1 MKKSI
6 WLFLIFIFLV
16 IPASALEAPV
26 PPGEAAAIAPPP
38 TLSFGQGLQKM
49 LRAII
54 PTMRPDVAEAIGV
67 CTVIFAS
74 AVLVSLVGGDVQR
87 LSDAS
92 ALCGIGC
99 ISTAFLSSAHSLI
112 LLGASTARELQEYG
126 KLLLPVMTT
135 ALAATGHMTTSA
147 ALYAATAMF
156 NTAIGGF
163 LISTMIPML
172 YFYLAVCVSA
182 ALTGEKILKAVKKEF
197 KAFLTWSIKTVL
209 TVFTAYLGITGVVS
223 GTTDA
228 AALKATKTA
237 ISAFVPVVGGVLS
250 DASESVLVSA
260 TLIKNSVGIYGIY
273 AILAIFLKP
282 FFRICLHYLL
292 LRICA
297 AVCAMF
303 TSEAIGELVED
314 FSSVLA
320 ILLGL
325 TGALCIILFIS
336 CVCFL
341 RGSGL

>member
-1 MKKSI
+1 MKRCFV
-6 WLFLIFIFLV
+6 LFLISIFLV
-16 IPASALEAPV
+16 LPVSALEAPV
-26 PPGEAAAIAPPP
+26 PPGETSAIVPPP
-38 TLSFGQGLQKM
+38 ALSFGQGVQKM
-49 LRAII
+49 LRAVI
-54 PTMRPDVAEAIGV
+54 PTMRPDVSEAMGV
-67 CTVIFAS
+67 CTAIMAS
-74 AVLVSLVGGDVQR
+74 AVLVSLVGGDLHR
-87 LSDAS
+87 LSA
-92 ALCGIGC
+92 AANLCGIAC

-135 ALAATGHMTTSA
+135 ALAATGHLTTSA

-156 NTAIGGF
+156 NTVLGSF
-163 LISTMIPML
+163 LISTMMPML
-172 YFYLAVCVSA
+172 YFYLAVCISA
-182 ALTGEKILKAVKKEF
+182 GVTGEKLLKNLKKEF
-197 KAFLTWSIKTVL
+197 KTFLTWSLKTIL

-250 DASESVLVSA
+250 EASESVLVSA
-260 TLIKNSVGIYGIY
+260 SMVKNSVGIYGIY

-282 FFRICLHYLL
+282 FLRIFLHYFL
-292 LRICA
+292 LRISA
-297 AVCAMF
+297 AICSLF
-303 TSEAIGELVED
+303 TSDCLSELVED

-320 ILLGL
+320 VLLGL
-325 TGALCIILFIS
+325 TGALCVILFIS